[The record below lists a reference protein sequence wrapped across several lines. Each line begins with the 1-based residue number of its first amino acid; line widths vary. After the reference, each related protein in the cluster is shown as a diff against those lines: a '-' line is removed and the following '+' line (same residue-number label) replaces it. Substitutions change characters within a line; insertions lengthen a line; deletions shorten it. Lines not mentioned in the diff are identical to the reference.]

1 MSSAAA
7 IERVR
12 EAQADWNTALLAHEQ
27 ALPDLKPFAE
37 RLRATSLAADKQAK
51 ALEYAAEA
59 GLSTIAKDPVARH
72 PPRELAPGSN
82 RPGDHNLWQNFDTAI
97 REWQA
102 AWQSGST
109 LTVARAV
116 RRLATLTEM
125 LADEVEAFR
134 ANLAA
139 DRDPGRSQQQRR
151 AVGQ

>member
-1 MSSAAA
+1 MSTAAA

-12 EAQADWNTALLAHEQ
+12 DAQTDWNKALLAHEQ
-27 ALPDLKPFAE
+27 ALPDLKPFAD

-59 GLSTIAKDPVARH
+59 GLRTIAKDPVARH
-72 PPRELAPGSN
+72 PPRELAAGSN
-82 RPGDHNLWQNFDTAI
+82 RPGDLGLWQSFDTAVK
-97 REWQA
+97 EWQA

-109 LTVARAV
+109 LTVARAL

-125 LADEVEAFR
+125 LADEVDAFR
-134 ANLAA
+134 AAVTSEPSTGGSE
-139 DRDPGRSQQQRR
+139 RQRR

>member
-1 MSSAAA
+1 MSATAA

-12 EAQADWNTALLAHEQ
+12 DAQQDWNTALLAHEQ
-27 ALPDLKPFAE
+27 ALPDLEPFAA
-37 RLRATSLAADKQAK
+37 RLRATSRAAHKQAK

-59 GLSTIAKDPVARH
+59 GLRTMAKDPVVRH
-72 PPRELAPGSN
+72 PPRELSEGSN
-82 RPGDHNLWQNFDTAI
+82 RPGDPKLWASFDQAV

-109 LTVARAV
+109 LAIAQAV

-125 LADEVEAFR
+125 LADEVDVFR
-134 ANLAA
+134 
-139 DRDPGRSQQQRR
+139 RSQPTATDSGSALAHR

>member
-1 MSSAAA
+1 MSAAAA

-12 EAQADWNTALLAHEQ
+12 EAQQDWNTALLAHEQ
-27 ALPDLKPFAE
+27 ALPDLRPFAA
-37 RLRATSLAADKQAK
+37 RLRATARAADKQAK

-59 GLSTIAKDPVARH
+59 GLRTMAKDPVVRH
-72 PPRELAPGSN
+72 PPRELSEGSN
-82 RPGDHNLWQNFDTAI
+82 RPGDPKLWASFDQAV

-109 LTVARAV
+109 LTVAQAV

-125 LADEVEAFR
+125 LADEVDELSR
-134 ANLAA
+134 SRPAA
-139 DRDPGRSQQQRR
+139 TDGGTAHEQH

>member
-1 MSSAAA
+1 MSAATA

-12 EAQADWNTALLAHEQ
+12 EAQEDWNSALLAHEQ
-27 ALPDLKPFAE
+27 ALPDLKPFAD

-59 GLSTIAKDPVARH
+59 GLRTMAKDPVVRH
-72 PPRELAPGSN
+72 PPRELSDGAN
-82 RPGDHNLWQNFDTAI
+82 RPGDPKLWTSFDQAV

-109 LTVARAV
+109 LAVAQAV

-125 LADEVEAFR
+125 LADEVDGFR
-134 ANLAA
+134 RSMRTA
-139 DRDPGRSQQQRR
+139 GTERSQAQDRR